1 MKRDLECSVDKLS
14 FMKENWPS
22 FANIESVDQLSK
34 AELQCSLCLLNIV
47 IDGLS
52 KDEFSCPNKELIRLV
67 IMYVYIQERFDLC
80 EIKELHTKLV
90 MTPVKKKRNSSLSH
104 SCSGCLCKNVM
115 KVVLFAV
122 IGDRCG
128 DRFRNNLSPPKTSMN
143 KAFDYWR

>member
-1 MKRDLECSVDKLS
+1 MSDLTCSCSCLMKHDLERSVDKLS

-52 KDEFSCPNKELIRLV
+52 KDEFSCPNKELIHLV

-80 EIKELHTKLV
+80 EIKELHTKLE
-90 MTPVKKKRNSSLSH
+90 MAPVKKRKKWLSK
-104 SCSGCLCKNVM
+104 S
-115 KVVLFAV
+115 
-122 IGDRCG
+122 
-128 DRFRNNLSPPKTSMN
+128 
-143 KAFDYWR
+143 

>member
-1 MKRDLECSVDKLS
+1 MSDLTCSCSCLMKHDLERSVDKLS

-67 IMYVYIQERFDLC
+67 IMYVYIQER
-80 EIKELHTKLV
+80 
-90 MTPVKKKRNSSLSH
+90 NGSLSH
-104 SCSGCLCKNVM
+104 SYSGCLCKNVM

-128 DRFRNNLSPPKTSMN
+128 DRLKNNLSPPETSMN
-143 KAFDYWR
+143 KVFDCRW

>member
-1 MKRDLECSVDKLS
+1 MSNLTCSRSCLMKRDLECSVDKLS

-22 FANIESVDQLSK
+22 FAQIENVDRLSK
-34 AELQCSLCLLNIV
+34 AELQCSLCLLDIV

-90 MTPVKKKRNSSLSH
+90 MTPVKKKK
-104 SCSGCLCKNVM
+104 G
-115 KVVLFAV
+115 
-122 IGDRCG
+122 
-128 DRFRNNLSPPKTSMN
+128 
-143 KAFDYWR
+143 

>member
-1 MKRDLECSVDKLS
+1 MSNLTCSRSCLMKRDLECSVDKLS

-22 FANIESVDQLSK
+22 FAR
-34 AELQCSLCLLNIV
+34 SLCLLDIV

-90 MTPVKKKRNSSLSH
+90 MTPVKKK
-104 SCSGCLCKNVM
+104 KE
-115 KVVLFAV
+115 
-122 IGDRCG
+122 
-128 DRFRNNLSPPKTSMN
+128 
-143 KAFDYWR
+143 

>member
-1 MKRDLECSVDKLS
+1 MSNFTCSHSCLMKHDLERSVDKLS

-22 FANIESVDQLSK
+22 FANIESADQLSK
-34 AELQCSLCLLNIV
+34 AELRCSLCLLNIV

-90 MTPVKKKRNSSLSH
+90 MAPVKKRKKWLSK
-104 SCSGCLCKNVM
+104 S
-115 KVVLFAV
+115 
-122 IGDRCG
+122 
-128 DRFRNNLSPPKTSMN
+128 
-143 KAFDYWR
+143 

>member
-1 MKRDLECSVDKLS
+1 MKHDLERSVDKLS

-52 KDEFSCPNKELIRLV
+52 KDEFSCPNKELIHLV

-90 MTPVKKKRNSSLSH
+90 MAPEKKRKKWLSK
-104 SCSGCLCKNVM
+104 S
-115 KVVLFAV
+115 
-122 IGDRCG
+122 
-128 DRFRNNLSPPKTSMN
+128 
-143 KAFDYWR
+143 

>member
-1 MKRDLECSVDKLS
+1 MSDLTCSCSCLMKHDLERSVDKLS

-52 KDEFSCPNKELIRLV
+52 KDEFSCPNKELIHLV

-90 MTPVKKKRNSSLSH
+90 MVPVKNRKKWLSK
-104 SCSGCLCKNVM
+104 S
-115 KVVLFAV
+115 
-122 IGDRCG
+122 
-128 DRFRNNLSPPKTSMN
+128 
-143 KAFDYWR
+143 